1 MVVLYKTFIQRK
13 FLSKRLFMGI
23 LTIIHTISNT
33 NFTQTPPENLQGEK
47 IIPHYISPTLPQYK
61 NQTIELQKNCRPMSF
76 MRINSKNIN
85 QFSNKLKN
93 MQNT

>member
-1 MVVLYKTFIQRK
+1 
-13 FLSKRLFMGI
+13 MGI
-23 LTIIHTISNT
+23 LTIIQTISNT
-33 NFTQTPPENLQGEK
+33 NFTQTPPENLQGKK

-61 NQTIELQKNCRPMSF
+61 NKTIELQKNCRPMSF
-76 MRINSKNIN
+76 MRIHSKNIN